1 MTASASNAFPSSS
14 NSSILSESAPSRR
27 DKPCRSPDCSPEED
41 RRRGSLTYATGSG
54 RCVRSP
60 ASLAAVAVLFMLDFL
75 GAPLALNPDFFGAD
89 FFGAAFFAGLAF
101 FARTDFDFFD
111 FGFDANVFLD

>member
-1 MTASASNAFPSSS
+1 
-14 NSSILSESAPSRR
+14 
-27 DKPCRSPDCSPEED
+27 
-41 RRRGSLTYATGSG
+41 
-54 RCVRSP
+54 
-60 ASLAAVAVLFMLDFL
+60 MLDFL

-111 FGFDANVFLD
+111 FGFDANVFLDFGAVLLPAVLFLKAVLFDFPEFFRVFFLIAMGAV